1 MSQLLKS
8 DQSVVSGLSRTQW
21 IDSGVPILN
30 RKHLMRFTHHRT
42 AVALAALA
50 LGGCASLA
58 PPFEPPALP
67 VAARFETPATEL
79 GGNAAQVAW
88 REYFTD
94 PQMQRVIA
102 LALANNRDVR
112 SAVLRVQEA
121 RAAYAIGLS
130 DRWPTVAAQG
140 GAERT
145 RVPSGLSPSGQA
157 ITSNQFSAGVGLASW
172 EIDFWG
178 AVRSRNDAALQ
189 SYLAT
194 DAARRAATLGLIA
207 QVAEVTIGLHE
218 LDERIDLARQTITSR
233 AESVRIFTRRVEL
246 GAAARLTLLQYES
259 LLTQA
264 KALGAQLEQA
274 RAAQQHALTL
284 LVGAPVA
291 LERRDTALG
300 AATDAAQLRAGLPSD
315 LLLNRPDIL
324 AAEHQLRAANANI
337 GAARA
342 AYFPRIALTGSLSS
356 ASTDLGDLFSSGSQ
370 GWSFGPS
377 LSVPIFDSGR
387 RDANLEVTQV
397 RRELAV
403 THYEKAVQSAFRDV
417 ADALSAQRWLTEQQ
431 AIAETSLATQTER
444 ARLSQLRFD
453 AGSSAFLD
461 VLDAERDL
469 LAAQQQLVQARRA
482 LLSNRVSLYA
492 ALGGGSLTLG
502 DVPTQRASTQP

>member
-1 MSQLLKS
+1 MFITLQ
-8 DQSVVSGLSRTQW
+8 
-21 IDSGVPILN
+21 
-30 RKHLMRFTHHRT
+30 RT
-42 AVALAALA
+42 AIALAATTLVA
-50 LGGCASLA
+50 CASMA
-58 PPFEPPALP
+58 PPFEQPALP
-67 VAARFETPATEL
+67 TAPQFEANTPPAREQGAD
-79 GGNAAQVAW
+79 AAQVAW
-88 REYFTD
+88 RDYFTD
-94 PQMQRVIA
+94 PETQRTIE
-102 LALANNRDVR
+102 LALANNRDLR

-121 RAAYAIGLS
+121 RDAYAIGLS
-130 DRWPTVAAQG
+130 DRWPTVAVQG
-140 GAERT
+140 GAERA
-145 RVPSGLSPSGQA
+145 RVPASLSPSGQS
-157 ITSNQFSAGVGLASW
+157 ITSNQFSAGVGMASW
-172 EIDFWG
+172 ELDFWG

-189 SYLAT
+189 TYLAT
-194 DAARRAATLGLIA
+194 DAARRAASLGLVA
-207 QVAEVTIGLHE
+207 QVAELTIGLRE
-218 LDERIDLARQTITSR
+218 LDERIDLAHQTITSR

-291 LERRDTALG
+291 LERREDALG
-300 AATDAAQLRAGLPSD
+300 ATPAAVLLRAGLPSD

-342 AYFPRIALTGSLSS
+342 AYFPRIALTGALST
-356 ASTDLGDLFSSGSQ
+356 ASTDLDDLFASGSR

-377 LSVPIFDSGR
+377 ISLPIFDSGR
-387 RDANLEVTQV
+387 RDANLKVTQV

-403 THYEKAVQSAFRDV
+403 ANYEKVVQSAFRDV
-417 ADALSAQRWLTEQQ
+417 ADALSAQRWLTEQLT
-431 AIAETSLATQTER
+431 IAEASLATQTER

-482 LLSNRVSLYA
+482 LLSNRVGLYA
-492 ALGGGSLTLG
+492 ALGGGSLTL
-502 DVPTQRASTQP
+502 DAAPTERVSTQP

>member
-1 MSQLLKS
+1 MFLTLQ
-8 DQSVVSGLSRTQW
+8 RTT
-21 IDSGVPILN
+21 I
-30 RKHLMRFTHHRT
+30 
-42 AVALAALA
+42 ALAATA
-50 LGGCASLA
+50 LVGCASQA
-58 PPFEPPALP
+58 PPFEQPALP
-67 VAARFETPATEL
+67 TAPTYDTNASAT
-79 GGNAAQVAW
+79 GTQGADAAQVAW
-88 REYFTD
+88 RDYFTD
-94 PQMQRVIA
+94 PEMQRVIE
-102 LALANNRDVR
+102 LALANNRDLR

-145 RVPSGLSPSGQA
+145 RVPSGLSPSGRA
-157 ITSNQFSAGVGLASW
+157 ITSSQFSAGVGLASW

-194 DAARRAATLGLIA
+194 DAARRGATLGLIA
-207 QVAEVTIGLHE
+207 QVAELTIGLRE
-218 LDERIDLARQTITSR
+218 LDERIDLANQTITSR

-291 LERRDTALG
+291 LERREDALG
-300 AATDAAQLRAGLPSD
+300 VTPEAVLLRAGLPSD

-356 ASTDLGDLFSSGSQ
+356 ASTDLGDLFASGSR

-377 LSVPIFDSGR
+377 ISLPIFDSGR

-403 THYEKAVQSAFRDV
+403 ANYEKAVQNAFRDV

-431 AIAETSLATQTER
+431 TIAEASLATQTER

-482 LLSNRVSLYA
+482 LLSNRVGLYA
-492 ALGGGSLTLG
+492 ALGGGSLTL
-502 DVPTQRASTQP
+502 DAALTQRASTQP